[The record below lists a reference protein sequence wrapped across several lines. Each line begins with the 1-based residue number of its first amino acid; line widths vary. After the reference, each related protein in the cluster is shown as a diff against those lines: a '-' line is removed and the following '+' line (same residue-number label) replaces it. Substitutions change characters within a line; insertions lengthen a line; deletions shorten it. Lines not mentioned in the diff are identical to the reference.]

1 MQNLT
6 LGSLCALM
14 FCTLI
19 GCTQTSVQEIEGEF
33 SVQKASEET
42 LKLELNNQPEVEE
55 NEAQL
60 SIYPGGN
67 TSSAPVETHKL
78 QFPKESDIASRKSKE
93 STLKFPPQPYVGCPS
108 ERPEVCTRELMPV
121 CATRDNGIRCITAP
135 CPSTDKVNYA
145 NACTA
150 CADPR
155 VYGYRPGVCG
165 KSENNVK
172 EMMKSDDAR

>member
-19 GCTQTSVQEIEGEF
+19 GCTQTSVQEMEGEF

-93 STLKFPPQPYVGCPS
+93 STLKFPSQPYETCPS
-108 ERPEVCTRELMPV
+108 KPSQICTREYRPV
-121 CATRDNGIRCITAP
+121 CGDVIVQCIQAP
-135 CPSTDKVNYA
+135 CPSVKETFA
-145 NACTA
+145 NACEA
-150 CADPR
+150 CASGN
-155 VYGYRPGVCG
+155 VSGYRPGVCDQINQG
-165 KSENNVK
+165 QVEQEKKRSNHAK
-172 EMMKSDDAR
+172 